1 MKIDANPI
9 DTVHRLKN
17 APRCHAKA
25 KHTGERRKCPAV
37 QGWSVCRVDGAGGRL
52 RGRSVAPTAETWRAV
67 ARDGQRACLGQ
78 FSRAVFSV

>member
-37 QGWSVCRVDGAGGRL
+37 QGLERL
-52 RGRSVAPTAETWRAV
+52 P
-67 ARDGQRACLGQ
+67 L
-78 FSRAVFSV
+78 